1 MDELTAAGITDPDL
15 RASYEEC
22 KRLNAL
28 HGKTYYLATLLLP
41 KAKRPFVHALY
52 GFARYADEIVD
63 DLASELSVEEKSEVL
78 SKWGNGVLAD
88 LKKGTS
94 QDHVGRALID
104 TVNRFDIP
112 HEHFEAFLHSMTMD
126 LTVQEYENYDDLIE
140 YVYGSAAV
148 IGLEMVPIL
157 GPMHNDAFEAAK
169 KLGIKATVYMPIGA
183 SLPKVEA
190 TRNYGARVVQQGGT
204 FAECLKA
211 AQEEA
216 KNTGAIF
223 IPPFDHI
230 DVVLGQ
236 GTVGLE
242 ILQQHPDVS
251 TIVVAIGGGGL
262 AAGVAVA
269 AKLAAAAQ
277 GRKIKVIGVQ
287 SEHAAA
293 YPASLR
299 AGKVTEIQ
307 TTPTIADG
315 IAVSK
320 PGRVPFELIK
330 KYVDKVVTV
339 SENDIAKAILV
350 LLERAKQVVEPAGA
364 VAVAALMS
372 GKAKPKGKTV
382 AILSGG
388 NMDPLL
394 LQRVIRHGLST
405 SDRYTNFS
413 VMLPDRPGQL
423 ALTAEV
429 IAGAH
434 ANVIEVL
441 HTRHGNGLQ
450 ISEVE
455 LNLSVETSGHNH
467 RMEVVKALEK
477 AGLRP
482 KLQPSRED

>member
-1 MDELTAAGITDPDL
+1 MTNEQPVVVPALSEFAAALKNVRQVATETPVLHSHYLSKMVGQEVWLKCENLQRTGAYKVRGAFNRMSKLT
-15 RASYEEC
+15 
-22 KRLNAL
+22 K
-28 HGKTYYLATLLLP
+28 
-41 KAKRPFVHALY
+41 
-52 GFARYADEIVD
+52 
-63 DLASELSVEEKSEVL
+63 EEK
-78 SKWGNGVLAD
+78 
-88 LKKGTS
+88 KKGVIAAS
-94 QDHVGRALID
+94 AGNHAQGVAL
-104 TVNRFDIP
+104 
-112 HEHFEAFLHSMTMD
+112 
-126 LTVQEYENYDDLIE
+126 
-140 YVYGSAAV
+140 
-148 IGLEMVPIL
+148 
-157 GPMHNDAFEAAK
+157 AAK

-183 SLPKVEA
+183 SLPKVAA
-190 TRNYGARVVQQGGT
+190 TRNYGAKVVLVGAT
-204 FAECLKA
+204 FAEALKA

-216 KNTGAIF
+216 KVSGAIF

-236 GTVGLE
+236 GTVGVE
-242 ILQQHPDVS
+242 IMDQHPDVS

-269 AKLAAAAQ
+269 AKLTAEAR
-277 GRKIKVIGVQ
+277 GKKIRVIGVQ
-287 SEHAAA
+287 AENVAPYAVSMKT
-293 YPASLR
+293 
-299 AGKVTEIQ
+299 GKLTEVVA
-307 TTPTIADG
+307 TPTIADG
-315 IAVSK
+315 IAVAK

-330 KYVDKVVTV
+330 KHIDKVVTV

-364 VAVAALMS
+364 VAVAALLS
-372 GKAKPKGKTV
+372 GKAKAKGKTI

-394 LQRVIRHGLST
+394 LQRVIRHGLSA

-434 ANVIEVL
+434 ANVVEVL

-455 LNLSVETSGHNH
+455 LNLSVETSGHEH
-467 RMEVVKALEK
+467 RLEVVKALEK

-482 KLQPSRED
+482 RLEKARED

>member
-1 MDELTAAGITDPDL
+1 MTTQPPVVVP
-15 RASYEEC
+15 
-22 KRLNAL
+22 
-28 HGKTYYLATLLLP
+28 TLSDFETVLENVR
-41 KAKRPFVHALY
+41 KVA
-52 GFARYADEIVD
+52 
-63 DLASELSVEEKSEVL
+63 VE
-78 SKWGNGVLAD
+78 
-88 LKKGTS
+88 TP
-94 QDHVGRALID
+94 
-104 TVNRFDIP
+104 T
-112 HEHFEAFLHSMTMD
+112 LHSNFLSD
-126 LTVQEYENYDDLIE
+126 LVGQQVYLKCENLQRTGAYKVRGAFNRMSHL
-140 YVYGSAAV
+140 SAAEKKQGV
-148 IGLEMVPIL
+148 IAASAGNHSQGVAL
-157 GPMHNDAFEAAK
+157 AAK

-190 TRNYGARVVQQGGT
+190 TRNYGARVVQQGAT

-216 KNTGAIF
+216 KDTGAIF

-230 DVVLGQ
+230 DVVMGQ

-269 AKLAAAAQ
+269 AKLVAAAQ

-364 VAVAALMS
+364 VAVAALMN
-372 GKAKPKGKTV
+372 GKAKAKGKTV

>member
-1 MDELTAAGITDPDL
+1 MTGSTPVVVPQLADFESALVNVRQVAIETPTLHSNFLSELVGQEVFLKCENLQRTGAYKVRGAFNRMSKLTAAERKQGVIA
-15 RASYEEC
+15 ASAG
-22 KRLNAL
+22 NHSQGVAL
-28 HGKTYYLATLLLP
+28 
-41 KAKRPFVHALY
+41 
-52 GFARYADEIVD
+52 
-63 DLASELSVEEKSEVL
+63 
-78 SKWGNGVLAD
+78 
-88 LKKGTS
+88 
-94 QDHVGRALID
+94 
-104 TVNRFDIP
+104 
-112 HEHFEAFLHSMTMD
+112 
-126 LTVQEYENYDDLIE
+126 
-140 YVYGSAAV
+140 
-148 IGLEMVPIL
+148 
-157 GPMHNDAFEAAK
+157 AAK
-169 KLGIKATVYMPIGA
+169 KLGIKATVHMPIGA

-190 TRNYGARVVQQGGT
+190 TRNYGAKVVQSGAT
-204 FAECLKA
+204 FADCLRA
-211 AQEEA
+211 SQEEA
-216 KNTGAIF
+216 KESGAIF
-223 IPPFDHI
+223 IPPFDHM
-230 DVVLGQ
+230 DVVVGQ

-242 ILQQHPDVS
+242 IMQQHPDTS

-262 AAGVAVA
+262 AAGVAVS
-269 AKLAAAAQ
+269 AKLAAAAM
-277 GRKIKVIGVQ
+277 GRKIRVIGVQ
-287 SEHAAA
+287 SEHSAA
-293 YPASLR
+293 YPVSLR
-299 AGKVTEIQ
+299 AGKVTEIK

-320 PGRVPFELIK
+320 PGRIPFELIK
-330 KYVDKVVTV
+330 KYIDKVVTV

-350 LLERAKQVVEPAGA
+350 LLERSKQVVEPAGA

-372 GKAKPKGKTV
+372 GKAKAKGKTV

-405 SDRYTNFS
+405 ADRYTNFS

-455 LNLSVETSGHNH
+455 LNLSIETSGHKH
-467 RMEVVKALEK
+467 RMEVVDALEK

-482 KLQPSRED
+482 KLQPARED

>member
-1 MDELTAAGITDPDL
+1 MTTQSPVVVPTLSDFETVLANVRKVAIETPTLHSNFLSDLVGQQVYLKCENLQRTGAYKVRGAYNRMSHLTAAEKKQGVIA
-15 RASYEEC
+15 ASAG
-22 KRLNAL
+22 NHSQGVAL
-28 HGKTYYLATLLLP
+28 
-41 KAKRPFVHALY
+41 
-52 GFARYADEIVD
+52 
-63 DLASELSVEEKSEVL
+63 
-78 SKWGNGVLAD
+78 
-88 LKKGTS
+88 
-94 QDHVGRALID
+94 
-104 TVNRFDIP
+104 
-112 HEHFEAFLHSMTMD
+112 
-126 LTVQEYENYDDLIE
+126 
-140 YVYGSAAV
+140 
-148 IGLEMVPIL
+148 
-157 GPMHNDAFEAAK
+157 AAK

-183 SLPKVEA
+183 SLPKVQA
-190 TRNYGARVVQQGGT
+190 TRNYGARVVQHGAT

-230 DVVLGQ
+230 DVVMGQ

-242 ILQQHPDVS
+242 ILQQHPDVA

-372 GKAKPKGKTV
+372 GKAKAKGKTV

-482 KLQPSRED
+482 KLQPSRDD

>member
-1 MDELTAAGITDPDL
+1 VVVP
-15 RASYEEC
+15 
-22 KRLNAL
+22 
-28 HGKTYYLATLLLP
+28 TLS
-41 KAKRPFVHALY
+41 
-52 GFARYADEIVD
+52 D
-63 DLASELSVEEKSEVL
+63 
-78 SKWGNGVLAD
+78 
-88 LKKGTS
+88 
-94 QDHVGRALID
+94 
-104 TVNRFDIP
+104 
-112 HEHFEAFLHSMTMD
+112 FEAVLVNVRKVAVETPTLHSNFLSD
-126 LTVQEYENYDDLIE
+126 LVGQQVYLKCENLQRTGAYKVRGAFNRMSHL
-140 YVYGSAAV
+140 SAAEKKQGV
-148 IGLEMVPIL
+148 IAASAGNHSQGVAL
-157 GPMHNDAFEAAK
+157 AAK

-190 TRNYGARVVQQGGT
+190 TRNYGARVVQQGAN

-216 KNTGAIF
+216 RDTGAIF

-230 DVVLGQ
+230 DVVMGQ

-269 AKLAAAAQ
+269 AKLVAAAQ

-307 TTPTIADG
+307 ATPTIADG

-364 VAVAALMS
+364 VAVAALMN
-372 GKAKPKGKTV
+372 GKAKAKGKTV

>member
-1 MDELTAAGITDPDL
+1 MTTQPPVVVPSLSDFETALANVRQVAIETPTLHSNFLSDLVGQQVYLKCENLQRTGAYKVRGAFNRMSQLTASEKKQGVIAASAGNH
-15 RASYEEC
+15 SQGV
-22 KRLNAL
+22 AL
-28 HGKTYYLATLLLP
+28 
-41 KAKRPFVHALY
+41 
-52 GFARYADEIVD
+52 
-63 DLASELSVEEKSEVL
+63 
-78 SKWGNGVLAD
+78 
-88 LKKGTS
+88 
-94 QDHVGRALID
+94 
-104 TVNRFDIP
+104 
-112 HEHFEAFLHSMTMD
+112 
-126 LTVQEYENYDDLIE
+126 
-140 YVYGSAAV
+140 
-148 IGLEMVPIL
+148 
-157 GPMHNDAFEAAK
+157 AAK

-190 TRNYGARVVQQGGT
+190 TRNYGARVVQHGAT

-372 GKAKPKGKTV
+372 GKAKAKGKTV

-455 LNLSVETSGHNH
+455 LNLSVETSGHSH

-482 KLQPSRED
+482 KLQPQRED